1 MTRDLPEP
9 LVGSTADAEP
19 RPDAEVAPP
28 RGLRLLV
35 LLPIIV
41 FLGLAALF
49 GIRLFSGDPA
59 RLPSALIGQAA
70 PPTDLPALSGLRL
83 GSEAVP
89 GWSSASLKTDGR
101 VTLVNVWA
109 SWCAPCQ
116 EEHPTL
122 TQLAATNKS
131 VRLVGLNYKDNP
143 ENARRF
149 LGTFGNPF
157 AAVGTDNSG
166 KTAID
171 WGVYGVPETFV
182 ISRDGVIRYKQ
193 VGPLNA
199 ANLPAFL
206 EQVRLAA
213 TR

>member
-1 MTRDLPEP
+1 LTRDIPEP
-9 LVGSTADAEP
+9 VAAVPGDSTP
-19 RPDAEVAPP
+19 RPDAEVPSLL
-28 RGLRLLV
+28 GLRLLV
-35 LLPIIV
+35 LLPVIV

-49 GIRLFSGDPA
+49 GVRLFSGDPA

-70 PPTDLPALSGLRL
+70 PPTDLPPLSGLKN
-83 GSEAVP
+83 GNEAVP
-89 GWSSASLKTDGR
+89 GWSSAALKTDGR

-122 TQLAATNKS
+122 TQLAATNTS
-131 VRLVGLNYKDNP
+131 IRLVGLNYKDNP

-157 AAVGTDNSG
+157 AAVGTDDSG

-182 ISRDGVIRYKQ
+182 VSRDGVIRYKH
-193 VGPLNA
+193 VGALTP

-213 TR
+213 AR